1 MELPGETGIER
12 ILLALFA
19 GLPAIIAAISSLKNG
34 QEQKR
39 VRRELQATNHRLSSA
54 SRKRSNKRAGGAD
67 GNTASDPDWY
77 KPPEL

>member
-1 MELPGETGIER
+1 MDLPGETGIER

-39 VRRELQATNHRLSSA
+39 VRRELEATNHKLSSGP
-54 SRKRSNKRAGGAD
+54 RKRSDKRAGGPD

-77 KPPEL
+77 KPPDL